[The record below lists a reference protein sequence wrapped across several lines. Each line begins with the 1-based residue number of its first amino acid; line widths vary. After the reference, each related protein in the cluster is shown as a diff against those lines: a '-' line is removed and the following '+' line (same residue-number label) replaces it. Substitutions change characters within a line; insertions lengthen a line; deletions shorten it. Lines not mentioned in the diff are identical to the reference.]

1 MTERD
6 EEFETW
12 PAAPDPIRTALSPMI
27 EHIFAVTVDGSPERA
42 ASRDRVDRGGRRGCP
57 RLLRIYGHHAGAMCT
72 GSGEASRAGSGKQ
85 GPQAVFR

>member
-42 ASRDRVDRGGRRGCP
+42 AAMNVA
-57 RLLRIYGHHAGAMCT
+57 LEAVERIRAAL
-72 GSGEASRAGSGKQ
+72 ASKPAIN
-85 GPQAVFR
+85 